1 MSRREQAEFSFD
13 DRSQD
18 ESPPDEAEDSGTAG
32 DESHEGPALPFGPDE
47 GSPLQSLIDYNFLQY
62 ASYVIRE
69 RAIPDLADGL
79 KPVQRRIL
87 HSLHDKDDGRF
98 VKVANIVGH
107 TMQYHPHGDASI
119 ADALVTLV
127 NKSYLIEGQG
137 NFGNIYTGDSAAAPR
152 YIECRLTPLAREEL
166 FNRDLT
172 EYVPSY
178 DGRNKEP
185 VVLPSKLP
193 LVLMLGVEG
202 IAVGLATRIYPHN
215 FPELLEAQIAILR
228 KKPFKVYPDF
238 PQGGLMDVSQYDKG
252 AGFIRVRAKVV
263 EKGPGKL
270 VVTELPPGQT
280 TETLI
285 NSIEDA
291 VRKKKVPVK
300 SITDFTAADV
310 EIQLDLAQG
319 AKPAKAVSSLYAFTL
334 CETKLSSNV
343 VLIHENKPVEMTV
356 DRMLRELTKRLVALL
371 KRELEIGRHR
381 LLEEFHAKT
390 LIRIFIENRIYK
402 RIEECKT
409 YAAVQKAVL
418 AGLKPFRSKLR
429 RAVTTGDVEMLLGIR
444 IKRIS
449 RFDINRNKE
458 EIEKILSDLATVE
471 KDLKKLSAY
480 TIRYLQGLLRKYGA
494 MYPRRTRITTFEE
507 IAVKELTASEL
518 RLCYDVK
525 KGYLGSDIEGKQVLE
540 CSSLDRIVLVWKDG
554 RYRVVEPPQK
564 LFVDGNLIYCAKA
577 DRDRT
582 MTMVYKMDG
591 LTYLKRFAFGGSIL
605 NKDYL
610 CTPEESRVLLFDDS
624 DPENI
629 YVKYRPAKGQRIHQ
643 QVFAPG
649 EVPVKGA
656 KARGNRMT
664 AKSVAAISTSRARW
678 WDEKQA
684 HRGVFM

>member
-1 MSRREQAEFSFD
+1 
-13 DRSQD
+13 
-18 ESPPDEAEDSGTAG
+18 
-32 DESHEGPALPFGPDE
+32 
-47 GSPLQSLIDYNFLQY
+47 
-62 ASYVIRE
+62 
-69 RAIPDLADGL
+69 
-79 KPVQRRIL
+79 
-87 HSLHDKDDGRF
+87 
-98 VKVANIVGH
+98 
-107 TMQYHPHGDASI
+107 
-119 ADALVTLV
+119 
-127 NKSYLIEGQG
+127 
-137 NFGNIYTGDSAAAPR
+137 
-152 YIECRLTPLAREEL
+152 
-166 FNRDLT
+166 
-172 EYVPSY
+172 
-178 DGRNKEP
+178 
-185 VVLPSKLP
+185 
-193 LVLMLGVEG
+193 
-202 IAVGLATRIYPHN
+202 
-215 FPELLEAQIAILR
+215 
-228 KKPFKVYPDF
+228 
-238 PQGGLMDVSQYDKG
+238 
-252 AGFIRVRAKVV
+252 
-263 EKGPGKL
+263 
-270 VVTELPPGQT
+270 
-280 TETLI
+280 
-285 NSIEDA
+285 
-291 VRKKKVPVK
+291 
-300 SITDFTAADV
+300 
-310 EIQLDLAQG
+310 
-319 AKPAKAVSSLYAFTL
+319 
-334 CETKLSSNV
+334 
-343 VLIHENKPVEMTV
+343 
-356 DRMLRELTKRLVALL
+356 
-371 KRELEIGRHR
+371 
-381 LLEEFHAKT
+381 
-390 LIRIFIENRIYK
+390 
-402 RIEECKT
+402 
-409 YAAVQKAVL
+409 
-418 AGLKPFRSKLR
+418 
-429 RAVTTGDVEMLLGIR
+429 MLLGIR